1 MLSDGMTLLSK
12 GDMGQIELFSDK
24 RLVSLVVTSIS
35 LKNVQYINI
44 RIFGI
49 ILLLDQGRYGNPK
62 IFCKLYFFACDSGF
76 PTLPSAARSTD
87 LNNG

>member
-44 RIFGI
+44 CIFGI
-49 ILLLDQGRYGNPK
+49 ILLWIKADMGTLKFSINCIFLHVILD
-62 IFCKLYFFACDSGF
+62 F
-76 PTLPSAARSTD
+76 PHCLWQPGLQT
-87 LNNG
+87 